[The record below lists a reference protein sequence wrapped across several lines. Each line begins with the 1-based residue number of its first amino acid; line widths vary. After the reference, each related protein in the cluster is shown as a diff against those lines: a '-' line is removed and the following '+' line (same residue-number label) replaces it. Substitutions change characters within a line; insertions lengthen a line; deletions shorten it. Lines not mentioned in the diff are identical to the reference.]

1 VVRTGFTRPV
11 RTTLDHAEDTSVVS
25 VIVRNRSST
34 VVGRDQELRTVENAL
49 TAAAS
54 GRGSAVFLVGESG
67 IGKSRLAAAAAD
79 QAFQANMVL
88 MRGRGSA
95 IGPMVPFRSLTEAL
109 LSLLRAGETLDIA
122 ALGQYRPVL
131 ARLIPDWGTPAADQ
145 QDGSLVILAEAVLRL
160 TGLAGRGRGCLVSL
174 DDLQDADAESLA
186 VVEYLIDNLDRQ
198 PTLLLGAIRN
208 EPCPALDLARS
219 AARRGTAV
227 VLELGRLDRA
237 GLRDLVGACLSTQ
250 PADVPP
256 QAVDL
261 LWAGSAGNPFLIEE
275 LLGGIVDGG
284 LIVPAEGGWRM
295 ADPPPDDVP
304 ATFAR
309 TVARRIEALGPAV
322 ANLLSVAAV
331 IGRRFPIA
339 VAQAVTGL
347 PDRELLS
354 HLHGEPGAQLVQPD
368 DQLPD
373 WYTFQHQLIRE
384 ALLTLLAPAQRARL
398 AGQVADAVDTVYPGL
413 PGEWCQTAA
422 TLRLEA
428 GSTTVAGRLFA
439 EAGRRAIT
447 QGAASSAVGLLDRA
461 WDLLAGDEA
470 AERAE
475 ALEHLV
481 YALAE
486 AGMVERALASVGI
499 LDQVGGLDPRRRAR
513 LHTRLAWAAQ
523 VAGPG
528 PNSLAQINAARTL
541 LGPDADEADTAPIDV
556 VEAHLVLDV
565 PGQGQLQK
573 AEALARRAAEV
584 ADRVPLPAV
593 ACQAWQLLGAL
604 QRSKDPAAATACL
617 ERARST
623 AVRYDLPIWEIH
635 ALVRLGNDDA
645 LRDGYLDRLE
655 QARTQATLVGAVTA
669 RYQAEQSIA
678 LYTILEGDFGTAE
691 ALVDQVFVAASRL
704 KLVENVHY
712 VLVVRA
718 ILAGHR
724 GRRKEMDEA
733 QATFRRWEG
742 DTQPLYAPRMFGLA
756 RAFCALLEENRT
768 RAVEEQACALRAED
782 STPTVYHLG
791 GRYGL
796 NLLLGAVTGAI
807 TRDEFE
813 VVASS
818 PAAGLRWDRMFAQ
831 FGRAVLAGRA
841 GAPADAEAAVA
852 DAVNAGAPY
861 LMGRHL
867 GLRLVAECALTDGW
881 GSPVEWL
888 RGAEDYFHSA
898 GIPAVAS
905 ACRGLLRNS
914 GVRVGQRRTGL
925 AQMPTAL
932 RSAGLTVREYEVL
945 RLLAD
950 RLGNREIADR
960 LHLSP
965 RTVEKHVSSL
975 ITKTGLPNRIA
986 LSEYAVST
994 AGLA

>member
-1 VVRTGFTRPV
+1 M
-11 RTTLDHAEDTSVVS
+11 
-25 VIVRNRSST
+25 
-34 VVGRDQELRTVENAL
+34 VGRDQELRTVENAL

-54 GRGSAVFLVGESG
+54 GWGGAVFLVGESG

-79 QAFQANMVL
+79 QAFQADMVL

-109 LSLLRAGETLDIA
+109 LSLLRAGEPLDIA
-122 ALGQYRPVL
+122 ALGPYRPVL
-131 ARLIPDWGTPAADQ
+131 ARLIPDWGTPAAQ
-145 QDGSLVILAEAVLRL
+145 QEGGSLVILAEAVLRL
-160 TGLAGRGRGCLVSL
+160 TGLAGKGRGCLVSL

-186 VVEYLIDNLDRQ
+186 VVEYLTDNLDRQ

-227 VLELGRLDRA
+227 VVELDRLDRT
-237 GLRDLVGACLSTQ
+237 GLRNLVGACL
-250 PADVPP
+250 PMPAADVPK

-284 LIVPAEGGWRM
+284 LLVPAGTGAGSDTGTTWRM
-295 ADPPPDDVP
+295 ADPPPEDVP

-322 ANLLSVAAV
+322 QQLLSVAAV
-331 IGRRFPIA
+331 VGRRFPIA

-354 HLHGEPGAQLVQPD
+354 HLHGEPVAQLVQPD

-384 ALLTLLAPAQRARL
+384 ALLTLLTPAERARL
-398 AGQVADAVDTVYPGL
+398 AEQVADALEAVYLGL

-428 GSTTVAGRLFA
+428 GNTTVAGRLFA
-439 EAGRRAIT
+439 EAGHRAIT
-447 QGAASSAVGLLDRA
+447 HGAAGSAVGLLDRA

-470 AERAE
+470 AERADT
-475 ALEHLV
+475 LEHLV

-486 AGMVERALASVGI
+486 AGLVERAAASVGT

-523 VAGPG
+523 VAGSGPG
-528 PNSLAQINAARTL
+528 NLAQITSARTL
-541 LGPDADEADTAPIDV
+541 LGPDADEADTAQIDV
-556 VEAHLVLDV
+556 VEAHIVLDV
-565 PGQGQLQK
+565 PGSGQIEK

-593 ACQAWQLLGAL
+593 ACQAWQLLGTL
-604 QRSKDPAAATACL
+604 LRSKDPAGATACL

-623 AVRYDLPIWEIH
+623 AVRHDLPIWEIH

-678 LYTILEGDFGTAE
+678 LYTALAGDFAAAE
-691 ALVDQVFVAASRL
+691 TLTDQVLAAASRL
-704 KLVENVHY
+704 KLVECVHY
-712 VLVVRA
+712 VLMVRA

-724 GRRKEMDEA
+724 GRRREMDEA
-733 QATFRRWEG
+733 LSAFRRWEG
-742 DTQPLYAPRMFGLA
+742 EAQPLYAPRVHGLA
-756 RAFCALLEENRT
+756 KAFCALLEENRP
-768 RAVEEQACALRAED
+768 RALEEQALALRAED
-782 STPTVYHLG
+782 TTPTVFHLG
-791 GRYGL
+791 GRYGVH
-796 NLLLGAVTGAI
+796 LLLGAVTGTM
-807 TRDEFE
+807 TRDEFDT
-813 VVASS
+813 VASS
-818 PAAGLRWDRMFAQ
+818 PAAGFRWDRMFAQ

-841 GAPADAEAAVA
+841 GAVAEADAALA
-852 DAVNAGAPY
+852 DALTAGAPY
-861 LMGRHL
+861 AMGRHL
-867 GLRLVAECALTDGW
+867 GLRLAAECAVTDRW
-881 GSPVEWL
+881 GNPVEWL
-888 RGAEDYFHSA
+888 RAAEDYFHSA
-898 GIPAVAS
+898 DIPAVAS
-905 ACRGLLRNS
+905 ACRALLRNS
-914 GVRVGQRRTGL
+914 GARVGQRRTGL
-925 AQMPTAL
+925 SAMPSAL

-950 RLGNREIADR
+950 RLGNREIANR

-986 LSEYAVST
+986 LSEYAVTT
-994 AGLA
+994 ADPA

>member
-1 VVRTGFTRPV
+1 M
-11 RTTLDHAEDTSVVS
+11 
-25 VIVRNRSST
+25 RNRSST

-54 GRGSAVFLVGESG
+54 GRGGAVFLVGESG

-79 QAFQANMVL
+79 QAFQADMVL

-109 LSLLRAGETLDIA
+109 LSLLRAGEPLDIA
-122 ALGQYRPVL
+122 ALGPYRPVL
-131 ARLIPDWGTPAADQ
+131 ARLIPDWGTPAAQQ

-160 TGLAGRGRGCLVSL
+160 TGLAGKDRGCLLSL

-186 VVEYLIDNLDRQ
+186 VVEYLIDNLDHQ

-227 VLELGRLDRA
+227 VVELDRLNRA
-237 GLRDLVGACLSTQ
+237 GLRALVGACLSVQ
-250 PADVPP
+250 AANVPQ

-275 LLGGIVDGG
+275 LLGGIIDGG
-284 LIVPAEGGWRM
+284 LLVQAGTGWRM

-309 TVARRIEALGPAV
+309 TVARRVEALGPAV
-322 ANLLSVAAV
+322 ARLLSVAAV
-331 IGRRFPIA
+331 VGRRFPVA

-354 HLHGEPGAQLVQPD
+354 HLHGESGAQLVQPD

-384 ALLTLLAPAQRARL
+384 ALLTLLPPGERARL
-398 AGQVADAVDTVYPGL
+398 AEQVADALETVYPGL

-422 TLRLEA
+422 TLRLDA
-428 GSTTVAGRLFA
+428 GNTTVAGRLFA

-447 QGAASSAVGLLDRA
+447 QGAANSAVGLLDRA
-461 WDLLAGDEA
+461 WELLAGDE
-470 AERAE
+470 ERADT
-475 ALEHLV
+475 LEHLV

-486 AGMVERALASVGI
+486 AGLTERALASVGT

-541 LGPDADEADTAPIDV
+541 LGPDADEADTAPIDI

-565 PGQGQLQK
+565 PGQGQLEK
-573 AEALARRAAEV
+573 AERLARRAAEV

-623 AVRYDLPIWEIH
+623 AVRHDLPIWEIH

-669 RYQAEQSIA
+669 RCQAEQSIA
-678 LYTILEGDFGTAE
+678 LYTILEGDFAAAE
-691 ALVDQVFVAASRL
+691 ALVDQVFAASSRL

-733 QATFRRWEG
+733 LATFRRWEG
-742 DTQPLYAPRMFGLA
+742 DTQPLYAPRMYGLA
-756 RAFCALLEENRT
+756 RAFCALLEENRP
-768 RAVEEQACALRAED
+768 RAVEEQAYSLQAED
-782 STPTVYHLG
+782 ATPTVYHLG

-796 NLLLGAVTGAI
+796 NLLLGAVTGTI
-807 TRDEFE
+807 TRDEFDA
-813 VVASS
+813 VASS
-818 PAAGLRWDRMFAQ
+818 PAAGFRWDRMFAR
-831 FGRAVLAGRA
+831 FGHAILAGRA
-841 GAPADAEAAVA
+841 GAVAEADTAVA
-852 DAVNAGAPY
+852 DALTAGTPY
-861 LMGRHL
+861 PMGRHL

-881 GSPVEWL
+881 GTPVEWL
-888 RGAEDYFHSA
+888 RAAEDYFHSTD
-898 GIPAVAS
+898 IPAVAS
-905 ACRGLLRNS
+905 ACRALLRNS

-925 AQMPTAL
+925 AEMPSVL

-950 RLGNREIADR
+950 RLGNREIATR

-994 AGLA
+994 SPPPRDTPSANTGR

>member
-1 VVRTGFTRPV
+1 M
-11 RTTLDHAEDTSVVS
+11 
-25 VIVRNRSST
+25 
-34 VVGRDQELRTVENAL
+34 VGRDQELRTVENAL

-54 GRGSAVFLVGESG
+54 GRGGAVFLVGESG

-79 QAFQANMVL
+79 QAFQADMVL

-109 LSLLRAGETLDIA
+109 LSLLRAGEPLDVA
-122 ALGQYRPVL
+122 ALGPYGPVL
-131 ARLIPDWGTPAADQ
+131 ARLIPDWGTPAARQ

-160 TGLAGRGRGCLVSL
+160 TGLAGRDRGCLVSL

-198 PTLLLGAIRN
+198 PVLLLGAIRN

-227 VLELGRLDRA
+227 ILDLERLDRT
-237 GLRDLVGACLSTQ
+237 GLRDLVGACLPMPSV
-250 PADVPP
+250 DVPQ

-284 LIVPAEGGWRM
+284 LLVSPDGGTTWRM
-295 ADPPPDDVP
+295 ADPPPEDVP

-322 ANLLSVAAV
+322 QQLLSVAAV
-331 IGRRFPIA
+331 VGRRFPIA
-339 VAQAVTGL
+339 VAQAVTGM

-354 HLHGEPGAQLVQPD
+354 HLHAEPGAQLVQPD

-384 ALLTLLAPAQRARL
+384 ALLTLLTPAERARL
-398 AGQVADAVDTVYPGL
+398 AEQVADALETVYPGL

-428 GSTTVAGRLFA
+428 GNTTVAGRLFA

-447 QGAASSAVGLLDRA
+447 QGAANSAVGLLDRA
-461 WDLLAGDEA
+461 WDLLAGVEA
-470 AERAE
+470 AERADT
-475 ALEHLV
+475 LEHLV

-486 AGMVERALASVGI
+486 AGLVERALASVGT

-541 LGPDADEADTAPIDV
+541 LGPDADEADTAPVDV

-565 PGQGQLQK
+565 PGQGQLEK
-573 AEALARRAAEV
+573 AEQLARRAAEV
-584 ADRVPLPAV
+584 ADRVPLPVV

-617 ERARST
+617 ERARAT
-623 AVRYDLPIWEIH
+623 AVRHDLPIWEIH

-678 LYTILEGDFGTAE
+678 LYTILEGDFAAAE
-691 ALVDQVFVAASRL
+691 ALVDQVFEGSSRL

-724 GRRKEMDEA
+724 GHRKEMDEA
-733 QATFRRWEG
+733 LATFRRWEG
-742 DTQPLYAPRMFGLA
+742 DAQPLYVPRVYGLA
-756 RAFCALLEENRT
+756 RAFCALLEENRD

-782 STPTVYHLG
+782 DTPTVYHLG
-791 GRYGL
+791 GRYGV
-796 NLLLGAVTGAI
+796 NLLLGAVNGT
-807 TRDEFE
+807 TSREEFD
-813 VVASS
+813 VVTSS
-818 PAAGLRWDRMFAQ
+818 PAAGFRWDRMFAQ

-841 GAPADAEAAVA
+841 GAVAEAGAA
-852 DAVNAGAPY
+852 FAGALTAGAPY
-861 LMGRHL
+861 AMGRHL
-867 GLRLVAECALTDGW
+867 GLRLVAECALADGW
-881 GSPVEWL
+881 GSPVDWL
-888 RGAEDYFHSA
+888 RTAEDYFHSA
-898 GIPAVAS
+898 DIPAVAS
-905 ACRGLLRNS
+905 ACRALLRNS

-925 AQMPTAL
+925 SEIPSAL

-950 RLGNREIADR
+950 RLGNREIANR

-986 LSEYAVST
+986 LSEYAVTT
-994 AGLA
+994 ADPA